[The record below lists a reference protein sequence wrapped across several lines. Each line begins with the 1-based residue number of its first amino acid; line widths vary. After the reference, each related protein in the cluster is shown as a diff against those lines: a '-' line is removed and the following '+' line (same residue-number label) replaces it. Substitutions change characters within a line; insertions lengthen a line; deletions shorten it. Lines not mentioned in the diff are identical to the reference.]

1 MSANLKN
8 GISESKLFG
17 KEGMSEGV
25 SKYEKMQH
33 EREIIS
39 IMFEIIEV
47 IESIMTKRDKMTPRQ
62 RDYSQFELLPKRESN

>member
-1 MSANLKN
+1 MKRCS
-8 GISESKLFG
+8 S
-17 KEGMSEGV
+17 
-25 SKYEKMQH
+25 